1 MATNNFTTILGKG
14 GFGTVYKGI
23 LRNGVVVAVKV
34 LSDASKQG
42 AEEFLNEVL
51 AKKILNFPQLFMK
64 LIYNFNVL
72 GQCYLLL

>member
-51 AKKILNFPQLFMK
+51 ALAEDT
-64 LIYNFNVL
+64 V
-72 GQCYLLL
+72 